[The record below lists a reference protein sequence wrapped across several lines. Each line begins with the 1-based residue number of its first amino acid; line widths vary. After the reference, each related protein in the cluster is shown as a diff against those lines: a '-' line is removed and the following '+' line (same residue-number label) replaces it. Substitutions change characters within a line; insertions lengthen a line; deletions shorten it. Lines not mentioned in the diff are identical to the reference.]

1 MPIKKPKAVK
11 LPTPFADQQASDD
24 DDARRRAILMKRELE
39 RAEGFSWNEPQQGLV
54 ARLRAQP
61 LYKTIFAFGALGM
74 GAAIVASF
82 LIAMD
87 SGIQVPTRVIYLES
101 WRGDRSAQDAIDERE
116 EAMDKLRAQI
126 EANRRAYEA
135 QQARQKALD
144 AERAAARQASS

>member
-39 RAEGFSWNEPQQGLV
+39 RAEGFSWNEPPQGLV

-61 LYKTIFAFGALGM
+61 LYKTVFAFGALGM

-87 SGIQVPTRVIYLES
+87 SGIEVPTRIIYLES
-101 WRGDRSAQDAIDERE
+101 WRGDRTAQDAVDERE
-116 EAMDKLRAQI
+116 AAMDKLRAQI

-135 QQARQKALD
+135 QQARQKALE
-144 AERAAARQASS
+144 AERAAARQATS